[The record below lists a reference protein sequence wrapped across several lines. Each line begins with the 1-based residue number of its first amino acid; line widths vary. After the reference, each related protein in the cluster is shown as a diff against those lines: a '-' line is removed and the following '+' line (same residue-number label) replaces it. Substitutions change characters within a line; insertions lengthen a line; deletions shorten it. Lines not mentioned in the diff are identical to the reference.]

1 MGEGP
6 MSDVARATLPPL
18 RMMRRPLVLGGLTGL
33 LALAF
38 LMALAIGAMPI
49 PLGEVVRILFGLEA
63 DSQSQAI
70 VLGLRLPRAVLAV
83 LVGAGLGL
91 SGAALQGLFRN
102 PLADPGLIGISGGA
116 ALGAV
121 SIIVLG
127 HMLIAVVPL
136 AADPRLMPVAA
147 FLGGLAATFATERLA
162 HHRGV
167 AATGTLLLAG
177 IAINAMAGALMGVL
191 IFMSDDSQL
200 REITFWTM
208 GSLAKGGWSG
218 VTLAGPFVVLAV
230 FVLLRCAR
238 ALNAMLLGE
247 REALHLGVSVERL
260 KRIVMVAAALAVGAS
275 VAVTGI
281 IAFVGVVVP
290 HLVRMA
296 AGPDHRIVLPGS
308 ALLGAALLLVAD
320 SLARIAV
327 VPAELPIGLVTSLI
341 GSPFFLWL
349 LLHRK
354 GLKA

>member
-1 MGEGP
+1 MT
-6 MSDVARATLPPL
+6 DIVQTHLPPL
-18 RMMRRPLVLGGLTGL
+18 RLVRRPVVLGA
-33 LALAF
+33 LALLLGASF
-38 LMALAIGAMPI
+38 LLALAIGAMPI
-49 PLGEVVRILFGLEA
+49 PLRDVIAILFGYDV
-63 DSQSQAI
+63 DSQFQAI
-70 VLGLRLPRAVLAV
+70 ILGLRLPRAVLAV

-121 SIIVLG
+121 GVIVLG
-127 HMLIAVVPL
+127 HMLVAIIPF
-136 AADPRLMPVAA
+136 AADPRLMPLAA
-147 FLGGLAATFATERLA
+147 FAGGLIATFATERLA

-177 IAINAMAGALMGVL
+177 IAINAIAGAVMGIL
-191 IFMSDDSQL
+191 IFMSDDNQL

-218 VTLAGPFVVLAV
+218 ALLAGPFVLLAIIV
-230 FVLLRCAR
+230 MLRYAQ

-247 REALHLGVSVERL
+247 REAMHLGVSVEHL
-260 KRIVMVAAALAVGAS
+260 KRIVMVASALAVGAS

-308 ALLGAALLLVAD
+308 ALLGASLLLIAD
-320 SLARIAV
+320 SLARIIV

-341 GSPFFLWL
+341 GSPFFLYL
-349 LLHRK
+349 LLRRK
-354 GLKA
+354 ALTT

>member
-1 MGEGP
+1 MDKGP
-6 MSDVARATLPPL
+6 MSEIVQASLPPL
-18 RMMRRPLVLGGLTGL
+18 RLVRRPVVLAALTVLLGLTFV
-33 LALAF
+33 LALAV
-38 LMALAIGAMPI
+38 GAMPI
-49 PLGEVVRILFGLEA
+49 PLREVIAILFGFDA

-70 VLGLRLPRAVLAV
+70 ILGLRLPRAALAI

-121 SIIVLG
+121 GVIVLG
-127 HMLIAVVPL
+127 HMLIAIIPF
-136 AADPRLMPVAA
+136 AADPRLMPLAA
-147 FLGGLAATFATERLA
+147 FAGGLIATFATERLA

-177 IAINAMAGALMGVL
+177 IAINAIAGALMGIL
-191 IFMSDDSQL
+191 IFMSDDNQL

-218 VTLAGPFVVLAV
+218 ALLAGPFVVLAIIV
-230 FVLLRCAR
+230 MLRYSQ

-247 REALHLGVSVERL
+247 REAMHLGVSVERL

-308 ALLGAALLLVAD
+308 ALLGASLLLVAD
-320 SLARIAV
+320 SLARVIV
-327 VPAELPIGLVTSLI
+327 VPAELPIGLMTSLI

-354 GLKA
+354 GLRS

>member
-1 MGEGP
+1 MTDIVQAG
-6 MSDVARATLPPL
+6 LPPL
-18 RMMRRPLVLGGLTGL
+18 RLMRRPVVLAGLTVLLGL
-33 LALAF
+33 SF
-38 LMALAIGAMPI
+38 LLALAIGAMPI
-49 PLGEVVRILFGLEA
+49 PLREVAATLFGYA
-63 DSQSQAI
+63 PDSESQAI
-70 VLGLRLPRAVLAV
+70 ILGLRLPRAVLAV

-121 SIIVLG
+121 SVIVLG
-127 HMLIAVVPL
+127 HMLVAIIPF
-136 AADPRLMPVAA
+136 AADPRLMPLAA
-147 FLGGLAATFATERLA
+147 FAGGLIATFATERLA

-177 IAINAMAGALMGVL
+177 IAINAIAGAVMGIL
-191 IFMSDDSQL
+191 IFMSDDNQL

-218 VTLAGPFVVLAV
+218 ALLAGPFVLMAV
-230 FVLLRCAR
+230 VGMLRYAQ

-247 REALHLGVSVERL
+247 REAMHLGVSVERL
-260 KRIVMVAAALAVGAS
+260 KRIVMVASALAVGAS

-308 ALLGAALLLVAD
+308 ALLGASLLLIAD
-320 SLARIAV
+320 SLARIIV

-341 GSPFFLWL
+341 GSPFFLYL
-349 LLHRK
+349 LLRRK
-354 GLKA
+354 ALAT

>member
-1 MGEGP
+1 
-6 MSDVARATLPPL
+6 
-18 RMMRRPLVLGGLTGL
+18 
-33 LALAF
+33 
-38 LMALAIGAMPI
+38 
-49 PLGEVVRILFGLEA
+49 
-63 DSQSQAI
+63 
-70 VLGLRLPRAVLAV
+70 
-83 LVGAGLGL
+83 
-91 SGAALQGLFRN
+91 
-102 PLADPGLIGISGGA
+102 
-116 ALGAV
+116 
-121 SIIVLG
+121 
-127 HMLIAVVPL
+127 
-136 AADPRLMPVAA
+136 MPVAA

-218 VTLAGPFVVLAV
+218 ATLAGPFVVLAV
-230 FVLLRCAR
+230 VVLLRCAR

-320 SLARIAV
+320 SLARIV
-327 VPAELPIGLVTSLI
+327 VIPAELPIGLVTSLI

>member
-1 MGEGP
+1 MTDIVQA
-6 MSDVARATLPPL
+6 SLPPL
-18 RMMRRPLVLGGLTGL
+18 RLVRRPFVLAGLAVLLGLTFV
-33 LALAF
+33 LALAV
-38 LMALAIGAMPI
+38 GAMPI
-49 PLGEVVRILFGLEA
+49 PLREVIAILFGFDA

-70 VLGLRLPRAVLAV
+70 ILGLRLPRAVLAI

-121 SIIVLG
+121 GIIVLG
-127 HMLIAVVPL
+127 HMLVAIIPF
-136 AADPRLMPVAA
+136 AADPRLMPLAA
-147 FLGGLAATFATERLA
+147 FVGGLIATFATERLA

-177 IAINAMAGALMGVL
+177 IAINAIAGALMGIL
-191 IFMSDDSQL
+191 IFMSDDNQL

-218 VTLAGPFVVLAV
+218 ALLAGPFVVLAILV
-230 FVLLRCAR
+230 MLRYSQ

-247 REALHLGVSVERL
+247 REAMHLGVSVERL

-308 ALLGAALLLVAD
+308 ALLGASLLLVAD
-320 SLARIAV
+320 SLARVIV
-327 VPAELPIGLVTSLI
+327 IPAELPIGLMTSLI

-354 GLKA
+354 GLKS

>member
-1 MGEGP
+1 MDKGP
-6 MSDVARATLPPL
+6 MTDIVQASLPPL
-18 RMMRRPLVLGGLTGL
+18 RLVRRPFVLAGLAVLLGLTFV
-33 LALAF
+33 LALAV
-38 LMALAIGAMPI
+38 GAMPI
-49 PLGEVVRILFGLEA
+49 PLREVIAILFGFDA

-70 VLGLRLPRAVLAV
+70 ILGLRLPRAVLAI

-121 SIIVLG
+121 GIIVLG
-127 HMLIAVVPL
+127 HMLVAIIPF
-136 AADPRLMPVAA
+136 AADPRLMPLAA
-147 FLGGLAATFATERLA
+147 FVGGLIATFATERLA

-177 IAINAMAGALMGVL
+177 IAINAIAGALMGIL
-191 IFMSDDSQL
+191 IFMSDDNQL

-218 VTLAGPFVVLAV
+218 ALLAGPFVVLAILV
-230 FVLLRCAR
+230 MLRYSQ

-247 REALHLGVSVERL
+247 REAMHLGVSVERL

-308 ALLGAALLLVAD
+308 ALLGASLLLVAD
-320 SLARIAV
+320 SLARVIV
-327 VPAELPIGLVTSLI
+327 IPAELPIGLMTSLI

-354 GLKA
+354 GLKS

>member
-1 MGEGP
+1 MTEIVQA
-6 MSDVARATLPPL
+6 SLPPL
-18 RMMRRPLVLGGLTGL
+18 RLVRRPVVLAGLTVLLAFSFL
-33 LALAF
+33 LALAV
-38 LMALAIGAMPI
+38 GAMPI
-49 PLGEVVRILFGLEA
+49 PLRDVIAILFGHDV

-70 VLGLRLPRAVLAV
+70 VLSLRLPRAVLAI

-121 SIIVLG
+121 GVIVLG
-127 HMLIAVVPL
+127 HMLVAIIPF
-136 AADPRLMPVAA
+136 AADPRLMPLAA
-147 FLGGLAATFATERLA
+147 FAGGLIATFATERLA

-177 IAINAMAGALMGVL
+177 IAINAIAGAVMGIL
-191 IFMSDDSQL
+191 IFMSDDNQL

-218 VTLAGPFVVLAV
+218 ALLAGPFVVIAII
-230 FVLLRCAR
+230 VLLRYAQ

-247 REALHLGVSVERL
+247 REAMHLGVSVERL
-260 KRIVMVAAALAVGAS
+260 KRIVMVASALAVGAS

-308 ALLGAALLLVAD
+308 ALLGASLLLIAD
-320 SLARIAV
+320 SLARIIA

-341 GSPFFLWL
+341 GSPFFLYL
-349 LLHRK
+349 LLRRK
-354 GLKA
+354 ALIS